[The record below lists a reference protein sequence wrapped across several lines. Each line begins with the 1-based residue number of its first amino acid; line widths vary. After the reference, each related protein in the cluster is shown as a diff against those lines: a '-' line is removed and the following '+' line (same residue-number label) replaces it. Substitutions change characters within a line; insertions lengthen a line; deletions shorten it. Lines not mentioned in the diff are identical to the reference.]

1 MFRKAFTLI
10 EVIVT
15 IGLMAIMATLGYF
28 YFDVSTLNQ
37 SQYKSHLQ
45 SQVNLIESMVFQCK
59 SLSEQFPKELNTSAN
74 ASNTLLSNL
83 ECNTTVP
90 YAFNG
95 GKNGFVPVPPSGFS
109 AYRATEIGSAFFI
122 MTSADNNSTQDK
134 ALKNLIRNYT
144 SQQATLDHNA
154 TSAIFKFYLSR

>member
-1 MFRKAFTLI
+1 MYRKAFTLI
-10 EVIVT
+10 EVIIT

-37 SQYKSHLQ
+37 SQYKSQLQ
-45 SQVNLIESMVFQCK
+45 SQINLVESMVFQCK
-59 SLSEQFPKELNTSAN
+59 NLSEQFPKELNSSTN
-74 ASNTLLSNL
+74 ASNTLLSDL

-95 GKNGFVPVPPSGFS
+95 GKNGFVPVPPTGFN
-109 AYRATEIGSAFFI
+109 AYRATETGTVFFI

-134 ALKNLIRNYT
+134 TLKNLVLNYT
-144 SQQATLDHNA
+144 TQQATLEHNA